1 MINSIEFERILSFF
15 IETIVYF
22 SLNSL
27 GGNMKRVFSG
37 VQPTGQIHLGN
48 YITMKNFVKQQ
59 DDKDCIYCV
68 VDMHSIT
75 LPQDP
80 EKLKKSSIEL
90 AALYLAV
97 GLDPNKITLFIQSQ
111 VSAHAELAWIL
122 NCFSYMG
129 ELNRMTQF
137 KDKSEGS
144 KAVTTG
150 LFTYPVLMA
159 SDILLYDTDFV
170 PVGNDQKQHLE
181 LTRDIAIRFNN
192 RFGDTFV
199 IPEPIISKME
209 DGARIMAFDDP
220 TQKMSKSNPNEHSKI
235 TLLDTPSKV
244 KKSIMKATTDSDGE
258 VRYDF
263 DEKPGISN
271 LLTVYSQFSGEK
283 IENIVK
289 RYEGQGY
296 GNLKKDL
303 VEVVNAEVQK
313 VQSEFHK
320 IMDSG
325 DIYDVLKAGRSRA
338 NEISTDVLDRVKRK
352 VGFVTF

>member
-1 MINSIEFERILSFF
+1 
-15 IETIVYF
+15 
-22 SLNSL
+22 
-27 GGNMKRVFSG
+27 MKRVFSG

-59 DDKDCIYCV
+59 EDKDCIYCV
-68 VDMHSIT
+68 VDLHSIT

-80 EKLKKSSIEL
+80 EKLKKSTIEL
-90 AALYLAV
+90 AALYLAI

-137 KDKSEGS
+137 KDKSEGQ

-159 SDILLYDTDFV
+159 SDILLYDTHYV

-192 RFGDTFV
+192 RFGETFV
-199 IPEPIISKME
+199 VPEPLIAKVE

-220 TQKMSKSNPNEHSKI
+220 NQKMSKSNPNEHSKI
-235 TLLDTPSKV
+235 TLLDSPSKI
-244 KKSIMKATTDSDGE
+244 KKTIMKATTDSDAE
-258 VRYDF
+258 IKYDLVN
-263 DEKPGISN
+263 KPGISN
-271 LLTVYSQFSGEK
+271 LLTIYSQFSGES
-283 IENIVK
+283 ISDIVK
-289 RYEGQGY
+289 KYEGQGY
-296 GNLKKDL
+296 GSIKKDL
-303 VEVVNAEVQK
+303 VEIAQNEVDLVQK
-313 VQSEFHK
+313 EFHK
-320 IMDSG
+320 IIDSG
-325 DIYDVLKAGRSRA
+325 DVYDVLKQGRDRA
-338 NEISTDVLDRVKRK
+338 NELSSVVLDRVKKK